1 MLAQL
6 YVTISHKMINEN
18 TIIYWTGTNLLWV
31 EILVKI
37 RIKLYNKIC
46 IRLTFQ
52 VVIKVFIRNKIID
65 KD

>member
-1 MLAQL
+1 MLAQR
-6 YVTISHKMINEN
+6 YITIRHKMINEN
-18 TIIYWTGTNLLWV
+18 TIIYWTGINPLWV

-52 VVIKVFIRNKIID
+52 VVIKVFIRNKIVARD
-65 KD
+65 